1 MTNIRDVSSFSN
13 FIGNSLCNIFYEKK
27 NIYIQFTTT
36 RNRIREKRYSNR
48 IERNLITRGGKVYF
62 NPLFILIA
70 EKSNAKHSYTGI
82 SIEKL
87 PLIRL
92 CIFERFDDY
101 SHESYPSPGKEEAL
115 NHPISSRTTP
125 SRAIK
130 RGKEI
135 ISGSC

>member
-1 MTNIRDVSSFSN
+1 MSPRFLISLEIRYVIFSM
-13 FIGNSLCNIFYEKK
+13 KK
-27 NIYIQFTTT
+27 KKMYIQFTTT

-115 NHPISSRTTP
+115 IIQY
-125 SRAIK
+125 RAEPPP
-130 RGKEI
+130 REL
-135 ISGSC
+135 